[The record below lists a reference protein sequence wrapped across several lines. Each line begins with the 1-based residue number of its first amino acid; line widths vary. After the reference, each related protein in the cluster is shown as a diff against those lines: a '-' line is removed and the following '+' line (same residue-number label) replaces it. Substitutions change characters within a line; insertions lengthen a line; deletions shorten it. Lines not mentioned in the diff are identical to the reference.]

1 MNDMNNSTDPS
12 AGGGGD
18 DENVVN
24 WVALVV
30 SLVALLGTVAQVL
43 QQYYSSAAGYSNCGE
58 SVMGKWHESKQRKF
72 RPAELRFEVLFETP
86 VFFVCPRSND
96 KGPIPDTPIHFVDGT
111 PKSLDETRALLA
123 KEEAATL
130 RQKVVGKAIHTA
142 DNERASWVTML
153 SHLQTMEKESYEWQ
167 QTHSKTGSPHS
178 QPLAGSEQH
187 TLVVA
192 LQAKRR
198 SWDTMPSG
206 VKKPY
211 ATTTMC
217 HLLEIAAM
225 MGIYWKEFDRSRERY
240 RAEGN
245 GYLLSGVH
253 VPELGPTF
261 TLYLTG
267 QSRFEENRVIPVDE
281 VKELCCG
288 YVSTLFHESNIKNRR
303 RIEFPNGEAN
313 DLQFLQLGS
322 IDEIAETMVSIEC
335 NTDTAKYFRSADAK
349 HTHLFPGSSIA
360 PERWFS
366 FRPALTRAVPFELMG
381 MLGKTLHIRNTA
393 FRMLP
398 NPTPYHWDKN
408 FFNLR
413 KLVKEYGKKIND
425 SEIDLPTEHE
435 QIRQLILDTDTLV
448 DALGRDRKSG
458 TPGYFIP
465 LLNTLHDMLDGC
477 DAFLRHSDRKRDL
490 VRMVVREHFQEVMK
504 LINDRSDVDSDD
516 RGMASSE
523 KGLRAEHFDELTA
536 ASPELRQEVFME
548 LYFFKV
554 LDQVRER
561 AVVSYTRQRTTRYAP
576 SIMHSREGS
585 INIKFDD
592 DDGEPL
598 RESPPSHHVHSP
610 TVSLSPTSPSSLHA
624 PFPSAPPPFLQAQ
637 ASSGPSIHVEP
648 PPGHGHHK
656 PNEFDPTTM
665 LDAEAAAI
673 WCTLVFRMLCW
684 LLLHDFNKKDVQM
697 AKSELL
703 GSRLPV
709 YIT

>member
-1 MNDMNNSTDPS
+1 MNNSTDPN
-12 AGGGGD
+12 AGGGGNND
-18 DENVVN
+18 NAVN

-30 SLVALLGTVAQVL
+30 SLVALLGTIAQVL

-58 SVMGKWHESKQRKF
+58 SVMGKWHESKERKF
-72 RPAELRFEVLFETP
+72 RPTELRFEVRFETP
-86 VFFVCPRSND
+86 VFFVCPASNT
-96 KGPIPDTPIHFVDGT
+96 KGPIPNAEIQFVNGT
-111 PKSLDETRALLA
+111 PESLRKTRARLA
-123 KEEAATL
+123 SEEAETL
-130 RQKVVGKAIHTA
+130 RQKVMGKAIHTA

-153 SHLQTMEKESYEWQ
+153 SHLQSMEKESYDWQ
-167 QTHSKTGSPHS
+167 QKHFEGGPPH
-178 QPLAGSEQH
+178 PLAGFEQH
-187 TLVVA
+187 TLAVA
-192 LQAKRR
+192 LQAKKR
-198 SWDTMPSG
+198 SWDTMPGG

-267 QSRFEENRVIPVDE
+267 QSRFQENRVIPVDE

-288 YVSTLFHESNIKNRR
+288 YVSTLFYNSTMKDRR
-303 RIEFPNGEAN
+303 RIEFPNGEPN
-313 DLQFLQLGS
+313 DLRFLQLGS
-322 IDEIAETMVSIEC
+322 MDEIAETMVLIEC
-335 NTDTAKYFRSADAK
+335 NTDTAKYFRSPDAK
-349 HTHLFPGSSIA
+349 HTHLFP
-360 PERWFS
+360 
-366 FRPALTRAVPFELMG
+366 VPFELIG

-413 KLVKEYGKKIND
+413 KLVKEYGKKITD
-425 SEIDLPTEHE
+425 SDIDLPTEHE
-435 QIRQLILDTDTLV
+435 QIQQLIQDTETLV
-448 DALGRDRKSG
+448 DTLGRDRKSN
-458 TPGYFIP
+458 TPGYSM
-465 LLNTLHDMLDGC
+465 LLLSTLHDMLDRC
-477 DAFLRHSDRKRDL
+477 DAFLRHKDRNRDL

-504 LINDRSDVDSDD
+504 LINDRSDTDSDE
-516 RGMASSE
+516 RSVGSGE

-554 LDQVRER
+554 LGQVRER
-561 AVVSYTRQRTTRYAP
+561 AVVSYSRQRTTRYAP
-576 SIMHSREGS
+576 SMMAHSREGS
-585 INIKFDD
+585 ININLDD
-592 DDGEPL
+592 DDDEPP
-598 RESPPSHHVHSP
+598 RESLPLHHVQSP
-610 TVSLSPTSPSSLHA
+610 TVSLSPTSPSSMHA
-624 PFPSAPPPFLQAQ
+624 PFPSAHPSFLHHQE
-637 ASSGPSIHVEP
+637 SIPPSIPILHVEP

-656 PNEFDPTTM
+656 PIVLDKTAM
-665 LDAEAAAI
+665 LEAEASAI

-684 LLLHDFNKKDVQM
+684 LLLHDFNKKDVQV